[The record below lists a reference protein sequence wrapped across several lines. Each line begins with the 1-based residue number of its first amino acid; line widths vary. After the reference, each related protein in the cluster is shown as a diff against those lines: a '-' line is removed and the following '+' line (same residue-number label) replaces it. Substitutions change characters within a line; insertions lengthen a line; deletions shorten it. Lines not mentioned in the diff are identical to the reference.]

1 LDLLAVERVP
11 RMARPSYLLEVRHLF
26 LWGIFAGM
34 FEGTVSAVV
43 VSKTF
48 DAGPWL
54 ITTVMAT
61 PMLANVLGMVWGSVI
76 TGRRK
81 IPIFVMLGMTASV
94 VIASVAFTP
103 MTPTG
108 GYIFLAQV
116 LAARILLSGCLTV
129 RSSLWKH
136 NYPANRRGQ
145 IAARL
150 QLVRFSMGIGIVA
163 LASSLFDVNPQIYVF
178 VYPIAGV
185 IGAASVWMMRPM
197 RVRGEA
203 AELAEIRAGRQGQ
216 RRTFNPL
223 RDVIDVFSNDRDYRK
238 YCVAMMFLG
247 FANIMVMPLMVI
259 IVTKRLDLSYF
270 ISGGLLEIL
279 PRVIM
284 MASLIPWAHLFDK
297 WGVVRFRV
305 LNAAAWTASSAF
317 AGVAAWII
325 LRDTAIPVWLFMIA
339 MAAIAVSRVFEGAGK
354 GGGSIAWNIGHLHF
368 AEPARA
374 EVYMGAHVFLTGLRG
389 LTAPFVGTWLYTYY
403 GPLAFGVAVALAL
416 IGLLVFRS
424 LAREQH
430 DAQAAAHLK
439 TEASN
444 DGDFKEDTDVLLSK
458 GSYSS

>member
-11 RMARPSYLLEVRHLF
+11 RMARPTYLLEVRHLF

-61 PMLANVLGMVWGSVI
+61 PMLANVVGMVWGSVI

-81 IPIFVMLGMTASV
+81 IPIFVALGMIASG
-94 VIASVAFTP
+94 VIASVALTP

-116 LAARILLSGCLTV
+116 LAARVLLSGCLTV

-150 QLVRFSMGIGIVA
+150 QLVRFSMGIGVVA
-163 LASSLFDVNPQIYVF
+163 LASSLFDVNPQIYVV

-185 IGAASVWMMRPM
+185 VGAVSVWMMRPM

-203 AELAEIRAGRQGQ
+203 VELAEIRAGRKGK

-223 RDVIDVFSNDRDYRK
+223 RDLIDVMSHDRDYRR

-259 IVTKRLDLSYF
+259 IVTKQLDLSYF
-270 ISGGLLEIL
+270 LSGGLLEIL

-297 WGVVRFRV
+297 WGVLRFRV
-305 LNAAAWTASSAF
+305 LNAAAWTASAAF
-317 AGVAAWII
+317 AGLAAWII
-325 LRDTAIPVWLFMIA
+325 LSDGAVTVWLFMIA
-339 MAAIAVSRVFEGAGK
+339 MVAIAVSRVFEGAGK
-354 GGGSIAWNIGHLHF
+354 GGGSIAWNIGHLQF

-374 EVYMGAHVFLTGLRG
+374 EVYMGAHVFLAGLRG
-389 LTAPFVGTWLYTYY
+389 LTAPFVGTWLFTHY
-403 GPLAFGVAVALAL
+403 GSLAFGVAVVLQVM
-416 IGLLVFRS
+416 GLMMFRS

-430 DAQAAAHLK
+430 RAQAATNIEIETA
-439 TEASN
+439 ENRVSEN
-444 DGDFKEDTDVLLSK
+444 DTGVLLTK
-458 GSYSS
+458 RGYSR

>member
-1 LDLLAVERVP
+1 MDLLAVHRVP

-26 LWGIFAGM
+26 LWGMFAGM

-48 DAGPWL
+48 LAGPWL

-61 PMLANVLGMVWGSVI
+61 PMVANVLGMVWGSII

-81 IPIFVMLGMTASV
+81 IPIFVTLGLIASAV
-94 VIASVAFTP
+94 VASVAFTP
-103 MTPTG
+103 MTPAG
-108 GYIFLAQV
+108 GYIFLAQI
-116 LAARILLSGCLTV
+116 LAARVLLSGCLTV

-136 NYPANRRGQ
+136 NYPGSTRGQ

-163 LASSLFDVNPQIYVF
+163 LASSLFDVNPRIYVIA
-178 VYPIAGV
+178 YPIAGV
-185 IGAASVWMMRPM
+185 IGAISVWMLRPM

-203 AELAEIRAGRQGQ
+203 AELAEIRAGRKGKP
-216 RRTFNPL
+216 RTFNPV
-223 RDVIDVFSNDRDYRK
+223 RDVIDVFTHDRDYRK

-284 MASLIPWAHLFDK
+284 MASLIPWAHMFDK

-305 LNAAAWTASSAF
+305 INAAAWTASSAF

-325 LRDTAIPVWLFMIA
+325 LQDAAIPVWLFMIA
-339 MAAIAVSRVFEGAGK
+339 MIAIAVSRVFEGAGK

-403 GPLAFGVAVALAL
+403 GSLAFGVAVVLAL

-424 LAREQH
+424 LAGDQH
-430 DAQAAAHLK
+430 RARASVEAATPANAVDK
-439 TEASN
+439 GA
-444 DGDFKEDTDVLLSK
+444 DVLLSK
-458 GSYSS
+458 RGYSS